1 MQSEEIFE
9 EWLHKATDKTV
20 HNQLLAMRGDKTAIN
35 NAFYKNLEF
44 GTAGLRG
51 TMGAGTNCLNVYTII
66 KTTQGVANC
75 MKAHHNAT
83 ACVTYDS
90 RLNSPLFGRTVAQVL
105 ATNGIKCYIT
115 KECQPTPFLSYMVRQ
130 LHCDLGINITA
141 SHNPS
146 QYNGYKIYDCKGCQL
161 TDDDANE
168 MTGYIEK
175 VDPFG
180 VQLEDF
186 DQLLA
191 QGRIEYTTVELEKQY
206 LDAVM
211 QQNLNAGDG
220 ISVVYTP
227 LNGTGHI
234 MVPKVLKTIG
244 VNTISVV
251 PEQSQPDGNFTTCP
265 YPNPEKSEALA
276 YALKLAEQ
284 QNSDIVIG
292 TDPDCDRLGVA
303 VRHNGKYQ
311 RLTGNEVGVLLC
323 QYILQSL
330 KERNALPD
338 KAIVVKTIVSSTLA
352 DKVAEQYGA
361 QVRDVLT
368 GFKYIG
374 NVIAEL
380 EEVGQSNRYVFG
392 FEESCGYLKG
402 TYVRDKDAV
411 VAAMLVAEMTATYK
425 KQGKT
430 LVDILNELYDKFG
443 TYEHLTVS
451 YQFEGAEGAKKKDSL
466 LNNIRRDGFESIAQS
481 KVVDTCDYSTQT
493 KYNLPKANV
502 LKYNMANGSQLIIR
516 PSGTEPLIK
525 NYITVSGT
533 KKENKKVLDA
543 IGKQLDSI
551 YKK

>member
-9 EWLHKATDKTV
+9 EWLQKATDKTV
-20 HNQLLAMRGDKTAIN
+20 HEQLLAMRGDKTAIQ
-35 NAFYKNLEF
+35 NAFYKDLEF

-66 KTTQGVANC
+66 KTTQGVAQC
-75 MKAHHNAT
+75 MKSHGYTT

-90 RLNSPLFGRTVAQVL
+90 RLNSQLFSMKVAQVL

-115 KECQPTPFLSYMVRQ
+115 KECQPTPYLSFMTRQ
-130 LHCDLGINITA
+130 LHCDIGVNITA
-141 SHNPS
+141 SHNPC

-168 MTGYIEK
+168 MTRFISK
-175 VDPFG
+175 VDPFD
-180 VQLEDF
+180 VQLVDF
-186 DQLLA
+186 DKLVA
-191 QGRIEYTTVELEKQY
+191 DKTIEYTTVELEKQY

-211 QQNLNAGDG
+211 QQNLNAADG

-227 LNGTGHI
+227 LNGTGHL
-234 MVPKVLKTIG
+234 MVPEILRQIG
-244 VNTISVV
+244 VTEVNIV
-251 PEQSQPDGNFTTCP
+251 PEQSKPDGHFTTCP
-265 YPNPEKSEALA
+265 YPNPEKSEALQ
-276 YALKLAEQ
+276 YALKLAEERH
-284 QNSDIVIG
+284 SDIVIG

-303 VRHNGKYQ
+303 VLHDGKYV

-323 QYILQSL
+323 DYILDSL
-330 KERNALPD
+330 KQRNALPD
-338 KAIVVKTIVSSTLA
+338 NAVVVKTIVSSNLA
-352 DKVAEQYGA
+352 NKVAEQYGA

-380 EEVGQSNRYVFG
+380 EEVGEANRYVFG

-411 VAAMLVAEMTATYK
+411 VASMLVAEMTATYR

-430 LVDILNELYDKFG
+430 LVDKLNELYDKFG

-451 YQFEGAEGAKKKDSL
+451 YQFDGAEGADKKQRL
-466 LNNIRRDGFESIAQS
+466 LNTIRRDGFESIGQS

-493 KYNLPKANV
+493 KYNLPKADV
-502 LKYNMANGSQLIIR
+502 LRYNTANGSQLIIR

-533 KKENKKVLDA
+533 KTENKKVLDA
-543 IGKQLDSI
+543 IVRQLDSI